1 MTVGVAREGLAVA
14 NAGSGVDR
22 VDGRSAARDRRQAR
36 RVQFRFPLRFLRSL
50 AATALGRFH
59 GGEARVGAVLLEEP
73 HRVHVERI
81 GGPPERGGAL
91 QVDAAAAQHAEGV
104 LHVPEVTGEAGVG
117 VGAGLEKR
125 LHQIEV
131 GCVLMEVLGGMGVRC
146 PRCPLAFQ
154 DRVEGGGPGLA
165 CQVRVG
171 AALEE
176 DRGEVE
182 LAVDGGHEEGSGPVA
197 GRWLVD
203 VGAPVEQRQRHLGVP
218 LPHRVKQRR
227 EPAPAADG
235 LGVGQGTRLLVL
247 FRVVLSLGG
256 IGILA
261 GLGSPFF
268 PGDLSLLVRQLAFLA
283 GFPLPLLLLRIVVRR
298 VGHVGPA
305 ALDLAGGLDRGLD
318 LARGG
323 LPVGAPALLLA
334 KGSDELVEAALGGG
348 IGIRFF
354 VTTGNECDVDV
365 AETIGWLARQPDIS
379 VIVAY
384 IEGIAD
390 RDRLLESLALARE
403 RGKPV
408 VLQKVG
414 RTEIGADAVRS
425 HTATLAGSDAVYD
438 GVFRQF
444 GVHRARDAEEMLDV
458 AYAATFGAF
467 PASRRV
473 ALMSISG
480 GVGVQMAD
488 EAVACGLDV
497 APMSDRA
504 QARLKAQL
512 PYASPRN
519 PVDITAQAFN
529 DLDLIRSNLDVI
541 LEEDAY
547 DAVVAFFTFVAAAE
561 AMVEPVRAI
570 LQDARRRHSD
580 RLLVLSIVGP
590 PDVVQHYEAAGCPV
604 FEDPSRAVRAVAALA
619 RLAESFDRPTSAPAV
634 TPAAAPLP
642 PTPTGEAA
650 ARRAFADAGIPMVES
665 RLCAGPREA
674 ARAAAQL
681 GFPAAVK
688 IASPDIA
695 HKSDIGGVALDL
707 DAADD
712 VAQAAAT
719 ILRKARSARPD
730 ARIDGVLVSPMV
742 RDGVEMILGVQH
754 DPTFGPVV
762 MCGLGGVFVEVL
774 ADVAFR
780 PAPFDA
786 AEAHRML
793 RELRGFP
800 LLAGARGRPPGDV
813 DALAAAI
820 AALSRFAAAHAGE
833 LESAEL
839 NPVVVRPAGQ
849 GVVALDALIVTT
861 TGAG

>member
-1 MTVGVAREGLAVA
+1 M
-14 NAGSGVDR
+14 
-22 VDGRSAARDRRQAR
+22 AAIPPPDD
-36 RVQFRFPLRFLRSL
+36 SL
-50 AATALGRFH
+50 TALLHPRSI
-59 GGEARVGAVLLEEP
+59 AIIGASDDP
-73 HRVHVERI
+73 ARI
-81 GGPPERGGAL
+81 GGRPLAYTRDAGFAGPIFPVNPRRATVQGLPAVIFSAGFAETGDDGRRRQDAL
-91 QVDAAAAQHAEGV
+91 TAVARASGMRIVGPNCLGIYNSEIGFYATFTTTLEAAHP
-104 LHVPEVTGEAGVG
+104 VPGGVG
-117 VGAGLEKR
+117 LVSQSGAY
-125 LHQIEV
+125 
-131 GCVLMEVLGGMGVRC
+131 
-146 PRCPLAFQ
+146 
-154 DRVEGGGPGLA
+154 
-165 CQVRVG
+165 
-171 AALEE
+171 
-176 DRGEVE
+176 
-182 LAVDGGHEEGSGPVA
+182 GS
-197 GRWLVD
+197 
-203 VGAPVEQRQRHLGVP
+203 H
-218 LPHRVKQRR
+218 
-227 EPAPAADG
+227 
-235 LGVGQGTRLLVL
+235 
-247 FRVVLSLGG
+247 
-256 IGILA
+256 
-261 GLGSPFF
+261 
-268 PGDLSLLVRQLAFLA
+268 LSLLAT
-283 GFPLPLLLLRIVVRR
+283 RR
-298 VGHVGPA
+298 
-305 ALDLAGGLDRGLD
+305 R
-318 LARGG
+318 
-323 LPVGAPALLLA
+323 
-334 KGSDELVEAALGGG
+334 

-384 IEGIAD
+384 IEGVAD

-414 RTEIGADAVRS
+414 RSEIGADAVRS

-497 APMSDRA
+497 APMSDGA

-561 AMVEPVRAI
+561 AMVEPVREI
-570 LQDARRRHSD
+570 LQDARRRHPD

-619 RLAESFDRPTSAPAV
+619 RLAESFERPRA
-634 TPAAAPLP
+634 TPSRLPPVEPLP
-642 PTPTGEAA
+642 AGPPGEAEA
-650 ARRAFADAGIPMVES
+650 GRLLAGAGIPMVAS
-665 RLCAGPREA
+665 RLCATAGQATEA
-674 ARAAAQL
+674 AAAL
-681 GFPAAVK
+681 GFPVALK

-707 DAADD
+707 DTPEEVIEAFTAVTD
-712 VAQAAAT
+712 
-719 ILRKARSARPD
+719 KARAACPHARV
-730 ARIDGVLVSPMV
+730 DGVLVSPMV
-742 RDGVEMILGVQH
+742 RDGVEMILGVQQ

-762 MCGLGGVFVEVL
+762 MCGLGGVFVEIL
-774 ADVAFR
+774 ADVSFR

-786 AEAHRML
+786 AEAQRML
-793 RELRGFP
+793 RELQGYP

-813 DALAAAI
+813 DALADAL
-820 AALSRFAAAHAGE
+820 AALSRFAAAHAGQ
-833 LESAEL
+833 LDSAEL

-849 GVVALDALIVTT
+849 GVVALDALIVPATT
-861 TGAG
+861 AGRPSRPPGSTSGSMR

>member
-1 MTVGVAREGLAVA
+1 MDATSPPTPDDSLSALLHP
-14 NAGSGVDR
+14 
-22 VDGRSAARDRRQAR
+22 RSIAII
-36 RVQFRFPLRFLRSL
+36 
-50 AATALGRFH
+50 
-59 GGEARVGAVLLEEP
+59 GASDDP
-73 HRVHVERI
+73 ARI
-81 GGPPERGGAL
+81 GGRPLAYTR
-91 QVDAAAAQHAEGV
+91 DAGFAGPIFPVNPRRASVQGLPAFPSIAD
-104 LHVPEVTGEAGVG
+104 VPEPVDTA
-117 VGAGLEKR
+117 
-125 LHQIEV
+125 II
-131 GCVLMEVLGGMGVRC
+131 
-146 PRCPLAFQ
+146 
-154 DRVEGGGPGLA
+154 
-165 CQVRVG
+165 
-171 AALEE
+171 
-176 DRGEVE
+176 
-182 LAVDGGHEEGSGPVA
+182 AV
-197 GRWLVD
+197 
-203 VGAPVEQRQRHLGVP
+203 
-218 LPHRVKQRR
+218 
-227 EPAPAADG
+227 PAPAVVETAEACAGAGVKAAVVFSAGFAETGGEGRRRQDALTAIARASG
-235 LGVGQGTRLLVL
+235 MRIVGPNCLGIYNSANGFYATFTTTLEAAHPVPGGVGLV
-247 FRVVLSLGG
+247 SQSG
-256 IGILA
+256 A
-261 GLGSPFF
+261 YGSH
-268 PGDLSLLVRQLAFLA
+268 LSLLAT
-283 GFPLPLLLLRIVVRR
+283 RR
-298 VGHVGPA
+298 
-305 ALDLAGGLDRGLD
+305 R
-318 LARGG
+318 
-323 LPVGAPALLLA
+323 
-334 KGSDELVEAALGGG
+334 

-365 AETIGWLARQPDIS
+365 AETIGWLARHPDIS

-384 IEGIAD
+384 IEGVAD
-390 RDRLLESLALARE
+390 RDRLLASLAAARE

-444 GVHRARDAEEMLDV
+444 GVHRARDAEEMLDI

-488 EAVACGLDV
+488 EAVACGLEV
-497 APMSDRA
+497 TPMSDRA
-504 QARLKAQL
+504 QAKLKAQL

-529 DLDLIRSNLDVI
+529 DLGLIRSNLDVI

-570 LQDARRRHSD
+570 LQDARRRHPD

-590 PDVVQHYEAAGCPV
+590 PDVVRHYEAAGCPV

-619 RLAESFDRPTSAPAV
+619 RLAEGFAR
-634 TPAAAPLP
+634 PAAAPSPLP
-642 PTPTGEAA
+642 PAEPLPPAPVGEAE
-650 ARRAFADAGIPMVES
+650 ARRILAAAGLPMVAS
-665 RLCAGPREA
+665 RLCATAGDAAEA
-674 ARAAAQL
+674 AAAL
-681 GFPAAVK
+681 GFPAALK

-695 HKSDIGGVALDL
+695 HKSDVGGVALDL
-707 DAADD
+707 DTPD
-712 VAQAAAT
+712 AAAEAFAAVT
-719 ILRKARSARPD
+719 GKARAARPH

-742 RDGVEMILGVQH
+742 RNGVEMILGVQH

-774 ADVAFR
+774 ADVSFR

-800 LLAGARGRPPGDV
+800 LLAGTRGRPPGDV
-813 DALAAAI
+813 DALAAAL
-820 AALSRFAAAHAGE
+820 AALSRFAAAHAGR

-849 GVVALDALIVTT
+849 GVVALDALIVPR
-861 TGAG
+861 AAAR

>member
-1 MTVGVAREGLAVA
+1 MDAT
-14 NAGSGVDR
+14 SPPTPD
-22 VDGRSAARDRRQAR
+22 D
-36 RVQFRFPLRFLRSL
+36 SL
-50 AATALGRFH
+50 TALLHPRSI
-59 GGEARVGAVLLEEP
+59 AIIGASDDP
-73 HRVHVERI
+73 ARI
-81 GGPPERGGAL
+81 GGR
-91 QVDAAAAQHAEGV
+91 
-104 LHVPEVTGEAGVG
+104 
-117 VGAGLEKR
+117 
-125 LHQIEV
+125 
-131 GCVLMEVLGGMGVRC
+131 
-146 PRCPLAFQ
+146 PLAYTRDAGFA
-154 DRVEGGGPGLA
+154 GPIFPVNPRRATVQGLPA
-165 CQVRVG
+165 CPTIADVP
-171 AALEE
+171 
-176 DRGEVE
+176 
-182 LAVDGGHEEGSGPVA
+182 GPVDTA
-197 GRWLVD
+197 IIAV
-203 VGAPVEQRQRHLGVP
+203 
-218 LPHRVKQRR
+218 
-227 EPAPAADG
+227 PAPAVVETTEACAGAGVKAVVVFSAGFAETGGEGRRRQDAMTAIARASG
-235 LGVGQGTRLLVL
+235 MRIVGPNCLGIYNSEIGFYATFTTTLEAAHPVPGGVGLVTQ
-247 FRVVLSLGG
+247 SG
-256 IGILA
+256 A
-261 GLGSPFF
+261 YGSH
-268 PGDLSLLVRQLAFLA
+268 LSLLAT
-283 GFPLPLLLLRIVVRR
+283 RR
-298 VGHVGPA
+298 
-305 ALDLAGGLDRGLD
+305 R
-318 LARGG
+318 
-323 LPVGAPALLLA
+323 
-334 KGSDELVEAALGGG
+334 

-488 EAVACGLDV
+488 EAVGCGLDV

-570 LQDARRRHSD
+570 LQDARRRHPD

-619 RLAESFDRPTSAPAV
+619 RLAESFGRPRAIPPPLLPV
-634 TPAAAPLP
+634 EPLP
-642 PTPTGEAA
+642 PGPMGEAEARRILAGAGLPMVASKLCGTAGQAAEAA
-650 ARRAFADAGIPMVES
+650 AA
-665 RLCAGPREA
+665 
-674 ARAAAQL
+674 L
-681 GFPAAVK
+681 GFPVALK
-688 IASPDIA
+688 IASPDVA
-695 HKSDIGGVALDL
+695 HKSDVGGVALDL
-707 DAADD
+707 DTPDA
-712 VAQAAAT
+712 VAEAFSAVT
-719 ILRKARSARPD
+719 DKARAACPRARL
-730 ARIDGVLVSPMV
+730 DGVLVSPMV

-774 ADVAFR
+774 ADVSFR
-780 PAPFDA
+780 PAPFDD

-793 RELRGFP
+793 RELQGYP
-800 LLAGARGRPPGDV
+800 LLAGARGRRPVDV
-813 DALAAAI
+813 DALAAAL
-820 AALSRFAAAHAGE
+820 AALSRFAAAHAE
-833 LESAEL
+833 RLESAEL

-849 GVVALDALIVTT
+849 GVIALDALIVPR
-861 TGAG
+861 AEAR